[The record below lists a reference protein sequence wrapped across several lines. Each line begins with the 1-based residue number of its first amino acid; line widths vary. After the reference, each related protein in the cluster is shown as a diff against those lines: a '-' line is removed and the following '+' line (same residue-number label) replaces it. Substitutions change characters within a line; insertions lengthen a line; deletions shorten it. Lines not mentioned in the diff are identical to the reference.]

1 MTASSQTSRYVFIC
15 AALSVLTL
23 AIYYQVHTFD
33 FVSYDDPN
41 YVYRNLHV
49 QAGITVGSVDW
60 ALTAGRSA
68 NWHPLTWLSHTLDWQ
83 LFGANAGGPHTVNLI
98 FHIAN
103 TLLLF
108 LVLTRMTNALWQS
121 AFVAALFAL
130 HPLHV
135 ESVAWVSERKDVLST
150 FFWMLTMWA
159 YLWYVRKP
167 GAARYLLALLMFAL
181 GLTAK
186 PMLVT
191 LPFVLLLLDYWPLER
206 IGAKQQKTQG
216 QERQRTLYRLVY
228 EKVPFIVLSTAS
240 SIITLVVQ
248 QRDQAVISLTSF
260 PLKYRIANAV
270 ISYAEYA
277 KKMFWPSRLAVFYPH
292 PGENV
297 SVLYLIMSVVVLLAV
312 TILVIRLAANHRYL
326 VTGWFWYL
334 GTLFPVI
341 GLVQVGVQGL
351 ADRYTYVPLVGL
363 FIMIAWGVPDLLV
376 KLRCRRIIL
385 ACAAIA
391 AVSAMSVCTF
401 FQLRHWK
408 DTSTLLQHAIDV
420 TEDNVVAINNLAWF
434 LATSPEYSGQNPQR
448 AIRLAM
454 RACELNHYRNAGSTD
469 TLAVAYAA
477 AGDFDKAIETD
488 QRALQL
494 CRSPGQ
500 ESLREEIRKRLALF
514 RAGKSYI
521 EPE

>member
-216 QERQRTLYRLVY
+216 RERRRTFYRLVY
-228 EKVPFIVLSTAS
+228 EKVPFTVLSAAS
-240 SIITLVVQ
+240 SIITFVVQ
-248 QRDQAVISLTSF
+248 QGRDAMVPLSDL
-260 PLKYRIANAV
+260 PLKYRIGNAF
-270 ISYAEYA
+270 ISYAEYIE
-277 KKMFWPSRLAVFYPH
+277 KMFWPSGLAVFYRH
-292 PGENV
+292 PGRNI
-297 SVLYLIMSVVVLLAV
+297 SIAYAAIAALLLAAATILILRLSRNRRYLI
-312 TILVIRLAANHRYL
+312 
-326 VTGWFWYL
+326 TGWFWYL
-334 GTLFPVI
+334 GTLVPVI

-351 ADRYTYVPLVGL
+351 ADRYTYVPLIGL
-363 FIMIAWGVPDLLV
+363 FIMIAWGVPDLLA
-376 KLRCRRIIL
+376 KLRYRKTIL
-385 ACAAIA
+385 ACAAILTVA
-391 AVSAMSVCTF
+391 GMSLCTYVQLGYWKNTLTLFEHALTVTKKNYIAM
-401 FQLRHWK
+401 
-408 DTSTLLQHAIDV
+408 
-420 TEDNVVAINNLAWF
+420 ENLAWF
-434 LATSPEYSGQNPQR
+434 MSVDPGNKAYNPSKAIQLAQQG
-448 AIRLAM
+448 
-454 RACELNHYRNAGSTD
+454 CEITHYNNENLLD
-469 TLAVAYAA
+469 TLAVSYAA
-477 AGDFDKAIETD
+477 AGDFTKAIGAA
-488 QRALQL
+488 RMALKL
-494 CRSPGQ
+494 CQSP
-500 ESLREEIRKRLALF
+500 ELKKEIEERLNLY
-514 RAGKSYI
+514 RAGRPYI
-521 EPE
+521 ESE